1 MAGDVIQLRSS
12 MTAHQLLDSERGRY
26 VIVKALEITIAHI
39 AGLAPEDQ
47 AVNDQTDMRT
57 IVNAIRFKWYPL

>member
-26 VIVKALEITIAHI
+26 VIVKALEIAIAHI
-39 AGLAPEDQ
+39 DSLAPEDR
-47 AVNDQTDMRT
+47 AVSDQTDMRT
-57 IVNAIRFKWYPL
+57 IINAIRFKWYPL